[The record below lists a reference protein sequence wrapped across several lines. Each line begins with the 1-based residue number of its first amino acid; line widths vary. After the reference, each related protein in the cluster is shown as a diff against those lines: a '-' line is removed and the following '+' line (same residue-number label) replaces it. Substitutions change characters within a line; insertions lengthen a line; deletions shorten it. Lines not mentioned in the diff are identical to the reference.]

1 MDKILGTFY
10 KGNSKRF
17 GSSNWN
23 TIRDNYD
30 QTNAKNNNYNYNN
43 NNNDIDISKS
53 QPIYNH
59 NNPPKY
65 NHLSPNLI
73 KIQYFNNYL
82 EQFEHRRNLHMKDYI
97 NNGIYNVYEG
107 SVDPLSKRRK
117 DVQNKLNN
125 VRNKLLKEEGER
137 MERRMKKIEKE
148 NKMLDN
154 LILEREY
161 DVDYNKNKD
170 EVALHL
176 MEEFDDKDFEK
187 IYNEKENKKP
197 EELRSFKSGKKSY
210 LILSRTH
217 SSASS
222 NIDILASSED
232 ENDKILEINRR
243 SSTMVIPTKGHKEE
257 KFGRRRSSL
266 FNPNMMKN
274 LRKSIS
280 QNMGENNKKNKAKDK
295 KNIFKENQHT
305 DILKILSNLDKYS
318 IPIDNVN
325 KALAN
330 QTINV
335 PKAFSDLYEDMKQ
348 LKSDFENKIEKYHFQ
363 NNNNINALNE
373 VLYELKMKKNYM
385 ELEADLY
392 QPKINQIIEDAI
404 DKYTKRRIENEFE
417 ENMINERLNM
427 ENDFVRKM
435 QLTQRARNAN
445 KLANNLTNEVENVDD
460 IYIPPKKYDDMRSN
474 LSRTGQNSIDLV
486 NIKSKSIFSKANTSS
501 KHENDIF
508 PALKG
513 LNEISSEKKESK
525 RISDNYKQNKKS
537 EIKKRKKK
545 EKRFVE
551 IRDLGKIEDDEYY
564 LYRDNNKILH
574 ERKGTIIEDV
584 DKNVL
589 DLNAEEMNELK
600 NKI

>member
-30 QTNAKNNNYNYNN
+30 QTNVKNNNYNYNN

-187 IYNEKENKKP
+187 IYNEK
-197 EELRSFKSGKKSY
+197 R
-210 LILSRTH
+210 I
-217 SSASS
+217 
-222 NIDILASSED
+222 
-232 ENDKILEINRR
+232 
-243 SSTMVIPTKGHKEE
+243 
-257 KFGRRRSSL
+257 
-266 FNPNMMKN
+266 KN
-274 LRKSIS
+274 L
-280 QNMGENNKKNKAKDK
+280 KN
-295 KNIFKENQHT
+295 
-305 DILKILSNLDKYS
+305 
-318 IPIDNVN
+318 
-325 KALAN
+325 
-330 QTINV
+330 
-335 PKAFSDLYEDMKQ
+335 
-348 LKSDFENKIEKYHFQ
+348 
-363 NNNNINALNE
+363 
-373 VLYELKMKKNYM
+373 
-385 ELEADLY
+385 
-392 QPKINQIIEDAI
+392 
-404 DKYTKRRIENEFE
+404 
-417 ENMINERLNM
+417 
-427 ENDFVRKM
+427 
-435 QLTQRARNAN
+435 
-445 KLANNLTNEVENVDD
+445 
-460 IYIPPKKYDDMRSN
+460 
-474 LSRTGQNSIDLV
+474 
-486 NIKSKSIFSKANTSS
+486 
-501 KHENDIF
+501 
-508 PALKG
+508 
-513 LNEISSEKKESK
+513 
-525 RISDNYKQNKKS
+525 
-537 EIKKRKKK
+537 
-545 EKRFVE
+545 
-551 IRDLGKIEDDEYY
+551 
-564 LYRDNNKILH
+564 
-574 ERKGTIIEDV
+574 
-584 DKNVL
+584 
-589 DLNAEEMNELK
+589 
-600 NKI
+600 